1 MNLETIKTAAIY
13 IIFVLLLLSCS
24 DKEIIIGLKEK
35 IHHDDFDYSV
45 QYAEKTEFIG
55 NVRSKGMFYIV
66 TFRVENN
73 AKRVDHK
80 WDNNT
85 AFIIDTNG
93 NVYKNS
99 YEMQVNLKVL
109 RDFQLKEKYITPAGK
124 YEETLLVFDIPNE
137 VKEPYL
143 KVNGDFLMGD
153 LFDGFQ
159 FKNTKIKLY

>member
-1 MNLETIKTAAIY
+1 
-13 IIFVLLLLSCS
+13 
-24 DKEIIIGLKEK
+24 
-35 IHHDDFDYSV
+35 
-45 QYAEKTEFIG
+45 
-55 NVRSKGMFYIV
+55 MFYIV